1 LPYEKPLESA
11 SSEEDKLSL
20 ESHAITTVGCQMGR
34 CQALEEMLTSATL
47 TDLMKISRFQNL
59 YSDDR
64 SLDPSGKLG

>member
-34 CQALEEMLTSATL
+34 CQELGEMLTSATL
-47 TDLMKISRFQNL
+47 TDLMKN
-59 YSDDR
+59 SDVVTFI
-64 SLDPSGKLG
+64 